1 MEQEFNLE
9 EGKNEPLDYNTTPKR
24 KKTTYLP
31 RYPLLGNNVVSP
43 INPPPIFGFTS
54 PVKNDSSN
62 LSPSVDSLS
71 YSSDTN
77 RYDGENHSSDD
88 DDYSSKDKYYRNMR
102 ADMMSD
108 VKNAVRNE
116 LLYGKYSDL
125 YGGDT
130 TLDDSC
136 IDSFSSKQGA
146 DFMKYIPGKNPDD
159 YIRKDSVP
167 CYGCSIP

>member
-1 MEQEFNLE
+1 MAFIALLVVLFLGQVYV
-9 EGKNEPLDYNTTPKR
+9 NENFYNFADSSGNIT
-24 KKTTYLP
+24 LSLSDLMS
-31 RYPLLGNNVVSP
+31 LLGS
-43 INPPPIFGFTS
+43 TS
-54 PVKNDSSN
+54 KKD
-62 LSPSVDSLS
+62 DKE
-71 YSSDTN
+71 D
-77 RYDGENHSSDD
+77 DEDED

-102 ADMMSD
+102 ADMMAD
-108 VKNAVRNE
+108 VKNAVRRE
-116 LLYGKYSDL
+116 LLNGKYSDL

-167 CYGCSIP
+167 CYGCSVP

>member
-1 MEQEFNLE
+1 MAFIGLLVVLFLGQVFMTENFADTSKDASGNITLTLSDLLALL
-9 EGKNEPLDYNTTPKR
+9 GSGS
-24 KKTTYLP
+24 KTTEDE
-31 RYPLLGNNVVSP
+31 S
-43 INPPPIFGFTS
+43 
-54 PVKNDSSN
+54 K
-62 LSPSVDSLS
+62 
-71 YSSDTN
+71 
-77 RYDGENHSSDD
+77 DD
-88 DDYSSKDKYYRNMR
+88 DKDDYDSKDKYYRNMR

-108 VKNAVRNE
+108 VKNAVRKE
-116 LLYGKYSDL
+116 LLFGKYSDL
-125 YGGDT
+125 YSGDT

>member
-1 MEQEFNLE
+1 MAFIGLLVVLFLGQVFM
-9 EGKNEPLDYNTTPKR
+9 NENFADASGADASGNITLSFSD
-24 KKTTYLP
+24 LLA
-31 RYPLLGNNVVSP
+31 LLGS
-43 INPPPIFGFTS
+43 GAS
-54 PVKNDSSN
+54 KK
-62 LSPSVDSLS
+62 
-71 YSSDTN
+71 
-77 RYDGENHSSDD
+77 EEEEE
-88 DDYSSKDKYYRNMR
+88 DDYDYDSKDKYYRNMR

>member
-1 MEQEFNLE
+1 MAFIGLLVVLFLGQVCV
-9 EGKNEPLDYNTTPKR
+9 NESFYNFKDSSGADVSGNIT
-24 KKTTYLP
+24 LSFSDLLA
-31 RYPLLGNNVVSP
+31 LLGS
-43 INPPPIFGFTS
+43 GAS
-54 PVKNDSSN
+54 K
-62 LSPSVDSLS
+62 
-71 YSSDTN
+71 
-77 RYDGENHSSDD
+77 EEEKEEE
-88 DDYSSKDKYYRNMR
+88 DDYDYSTNDKYYRNMR

-125 YGGDT
+125 YNGDMS
-130 TLDDSC
+130 LEDSC

-167 CYGCSIP
+167 CYGCSVP

>member
-1 MEQEFNLE
+1 MAFIGLLVVLFLGQVFM
-9 EGKNEPLDYNTTPKR
+9 NESFTDASDSSGNISLSLSD
-24 KKTTYLP
+24 LMA
-31 RYPLLGNNVVSP
+31 LLGAGVS
-43 INPPPIFGFTS
+43 
-54 PVKNDSSN
+54 K
-62 LSPSVDSLS
+62 
-71 YSSDTN
+71 
-77 RYDGENHSSDD
+77 EEEKEEEEE
-88 DDYSSKDKYYRNMR
+88 DDYDYSTKDKYYRNMR

>member
-1 MEQEFNLE
+1 MAFIGLLVVLFIGQVYVNENFYNFKDTSGNLT
-9 EGKNEPLDYNTTPKR
+9 LSLSD
-24 KKTTYLP
+24 LLA
-31 RYPLLGNNVVSP
+31 LLGS
-43 INPPPIFGFTS
+43 S
-54 PVKNDSSN
+54 SKND
-62 LSPSVDSLS
+62 DK
-71 YSSDTN
+71 DE
-77 RYDGENHSSDD
+77 DKDDD
-88 DDYSSKDKYYRNMR
+88 DDYSRKDKYYRNMR
-102 ADMMSD
+102 ADMMAD
-108 VKNAVRNE
+108 VKNAVRKE
-116 LLYGKYSDL
+116 LLYGKYSNL

>member
-1 MEQEFNLE
+1 MAFIGLLVVLFLGQVFM
-9 EGKNEPLDYNTTPKR
+9 NENFADASGADASGNITLSFSD
-24 KKTTYLP
+24 LLA
-31 RYPLLGNNVVSP
+31 LLGS
-43 INPPPIFGFTS
+43 GAS
-54 PVKNDSSN
+54 KK
-62 LSPSVDSLS
+62 
-71 YSSDTN
+71 
-77 RYDGENHSSDD
+77 EEEEE
-88 DDYSSKDKYYRNMR
+88 DDYDYDSKDKYYRNMR

-125 YGGDT
+125 YGGDEV
-130 TLDDSC
+130 LDDSC

>member
-1 MEQEFNLE
+1 MAFIGLLVVLFLGQVFM
-9 EGKNEPLDYNTTPKR
+9 NENFKDASGADASGNITLTFSD
-24 KKTTYLP
+24 LLA
-31 RYPLLGNNVVSP
+31 LLGS
-43 INPPPIFGFTS
+43 GAS
-54 PVKNDSSN
+54 KK
-62 LSPSVDSLS
+62 
-71 YSSDTN
+71 
-77 RYDGENHSSDD
+77 EEEEE
-88 DDYSSKDKYYRNMR
+88 DDYDYDSKDKYYRNMR